1 MKVYAIGSDHAG
13 YEMRLSIKAYLESR
27 GFSVE
32 DFGTFNREKSNYPE
46 IADVVANKV
55 AAGGYEGGILICGTG
70 VGMSL
75 AANKVRGIRA
85 ACVSEPYSARMCKE
99 HNNANVIC
107 FGARVVGIEI
117 AKMIVDEWID
127 HEFQG
132 GRHQTRVDMITKIE
146 KDGHLDQ

>member
-55 AAGGYEGGILICGTG
+55 AEGGYEGGILICGTG

-117 AKMIVDEWID
+117 AKMIVDEWIG

>member
-1 MKVYAIGSDHAG
+1 MKVFAIGSDHAG

-32 DFGTFNREKSNYPE
+32 DFGTFDREKSNYPE
-46 IADVVANKV
+46 VADAVANKV
-55 AAGGYEGGILICGTG
+55 AASGYDGGILICGTG

-99 HNNANVIC
+99 HNNANIIC
-107 FGARVVGIEI
+107 FGARVIGIET
-117 AKMIVDEWID
+117 AKMIVDEWVD
-127 HEFQG
+127 HDFLG

-146 KDGHLDQ
+146 ENGHL